1 MFKNI
6 TKILV
11 FIILF
16 STPSFAETIKD
27 IKIQGNSRIPN
38 ETIKMFIGTKIG
50 NNVNNEDLNNILK
63 NIYNSNF
70 FENVKVNL
78 NKGELLIE
86 VVEYPLIEN
95 VNFKGI
101 KADRIT
107 EEISA
112 NLELKNRRS
121 FNKVSLNNDR
131 EKILN
136 KLKMMGYFF
145 STLEVNI
152 ENLEDNKINLEYVV
166 TLGEKSKIRKITF
179 LGNDQFKDKKLKSL
193 IISEEYKF
201 WKFLSGK
208 KFLNQEFLNLDQRLL
223 KNFYL
228 NKGFYDVKINAS
240 FAKLTNENE
249 FELIYNIDENK
260 KFYFDKTKLA
270 LPVDFDQENFKD
282 LNKFIN
288 EIKGEPYSI
297 NIINNIIEK
306 IEEIVLEEEYRS
318 IEATVNEDISENKIN
333 LIFQVVEGEKF
344 VVDRINIFGNN
355 ITQENVIRNQL
366 LIDEGDIYN
375 SILSNKS
382 INNIKA
388 LNIFKKVDSKI
399 LTNEIDRSKTMEI
412 YIEEKPTGE
421 IMAGAGVGTDGTMLS
436 FAVKENNYLG
446 RGIKLKSELNLSEE
460 RIDGI
465 FSFTNPNFRN
475 SDKSIN
481 ANIQATEIDRLST
494 SGYKSK
500 KSGFGLGTNF
510 EYQDDLFLGINQS
523 SYYETIDTDGKASS
537 QLKKQQG
544 NYFDTFINFNF
555 DYDKRNQ
562 KFQTTDGFR
571 NFYSLGLPLISESN
585 TLTNSFNSSYY
596 TELYENNI
604 TKFSINLSAAN
615 SITNDDIKLSERIF
629 IPASKLRGF
638 EAGKVGPKDG
648 TDFIGGNFSSTINIS
663 STLPYIFKNSQN
675 LDALF
680 FTDIGNVWGVDYSS
694 SIEDSNKI
702 RSSVGIGVDWFTP
715 VGPLNFS
722 LAAPLT
728 KANTDKTQNFRFN
741 LGTTF

>member
-11 FIILF
+11 FVILF
-16 STPSFAETIKD
+16 STHSFAETIKD

-63 NIYNSNF
+63 NIYDSNF

-86 VVEYPLIEN
+86 VVEYPLIES

-112 NLELKNRRS
+112 DLELKNRRS

-223 KNFYL
+223 RNFYL

-240 FAKLTNENE
+240 FAKLTNDNE

-260 KFYFDKTKLA
+260 KFYFDKTKLD

-282 LNKFIN
+282 LNKLIN

-333 LIFQVVEGEKF
+333 LTFQVVEGEKF
-344 VVDRINIFGNN
+344 VVNRINIFGNN

-388 LNIFKKVDSKI
+388 LNIFKNVDSKI
-399 LTNEIDRSKTMEI
+399 LTNEIDKSKTMEI

-421 IMAGAGVGTDGTMLS
+421 IMAGAGVGTDGSMIS

-481 ANIQATEIDRLST
+481 GNIQATEIDRLST

-500 KSGFGLGTNF
+500 KSGFSFGTSF
-510 EYQDDLFLGINQS
+510 EYQDDLFLGVNQS
-523 SYYETIDTDGKASS
+523 SYYETIDTDGKAST
-537 QLKKQQG
+537 QLKKQEG

-571 NFYSLGLPLISESN
+571 NFYSLGLPLISENN

-629 IPASKLRGF
+629 IPANKLRGF

-648 TDFIGGNFSSTINIS
+648 ADFIGGNFSSTINVS

-728 KANTDKTQNFRFN
+728 KANTDRTQSFRFN